1 MSFDHRTFLSP
12 FTWRYGSEEMRSL
25 FSELEY
31 RALWRRVW
39 LALAEAQ
46 AECGLISPEELREIR
61 ERAGKE
67 HVDLELS
74 QRVEREIRHD
84 LMAELRVFS
93 QQCPRGG
100 GKLHLGATSADIED
114 NADVLRMRRAL
125 DLLLTRMVNCL
136 HALSL
141 RIREHRET
149 VCMGWTHLQP
159 AEPTTLGYRLS
170 FYAQDLLM
178 DLRAVELLLSHFLRG
193 KGIKGAVGTS
203 AALKKLLGERA
214 RPEELEARVME
225 KLGLPY
231 FTISGQTYPRK
242 QDFMVLSVLAGI
254 AQSAHKFGA
263 DLRHLHSSVWGELS
277 EPLGEAQVGSS
288 AMPFKR
294 NPVLSERMCS
304 LARYVASLPRVAW
317 ENASHS
323 LFERTLDD
331 SANRRVVIAE
341 GFLAVEEILI
351 LYQHVVEG
359 MRVNLAMISRNL
371 ERFSPFSALEP
382 LLMVLV
388 KKGGNRQEMHERLRR
403 LSFRAWEEVMKG
415 GENPLPSLLRED
427 PVVGSLLTE
436 GELREALDP
445 SGHVGDAV
453 ERCESFLEKEVGP
466 VLSRYSDRL
475 GRKAAPSF

>member
-214 RPEELEARVME
+214 RPE
-225 KLGLPY
+225 
-231 FTISGQTYPRK
+231 
-242 QDFMVLSVLAGI
+242 
-254 AQSAHKFGA
+254 
-263 DLRHLHSSVWGELS
+263 
-277 EPLGEAQVGSS
+277 
-288 AMPFKR
+288 
-294 NPVLSERMCS
+294 
-304 LARYVASLPRVAW
+304 
-317 ENASHS
+317 
-323 LFERTLDD
+323 
-331 SANRRVVIAE
+331 
-341 GFLAVEEILI
+341 
-351 LYQHVVEG
+351 
-359 MRVNLAMISRNL
+359 
-371 ERFSPFSALEP
+371 
-382 LLMVLV
+382 
-388 KKGGNRQEMHERLRR
+388 
-403 LSFRAWEEVMKG
+403 
-415 GENPLPSLLRED
+415 
-427 PVVGSLLTE
+427 
-436 GELREALDP
+436 
-445 SGHVGDAV
+445 
-453 ERCESFLEKEVGP
+453 
-466 VLSRYSDRL
+466 
-475 GRKAAPSF
+475 